1 MSSSRSDP
9 GSAAPPTRDVSY
21 LDLVWFAGA
30 GRSVFAF
37 EGGSLTRDRVLQTIR
52 PNDVCLL
59 LFSEWLLSDHHAVL
73 IAMMDIEDTFRVDAD
88 CFLARSLTA
97 MNVHLESSKDV
108 FVSTSES
115 VYHYL
120 CYWSLRPVATLIQP
134 VRLTHHRNAR
144 RKFGQLLR
152 QEWML
157 NYGTFK
163 MAAEISDDE
172 THQRAFR
179 SRTCDL
185 AWLHCLSCLYDAS
198 SPGQRS
204 RGLQVLFQSIR
215 TCA

>member
-1 MSSSRSDP
+1 MPRSSTVSRDLEEIYTNLWR
-9 GSAAPPTRDVSY
+9 APVCRARDPTRALRRHRLVTCLIWTSSGSPALAEAYLLRRGVSDY
-21 LDLVWFAGA
+21 SPERCV
-30 GRSVFAF
+30 
-37 EGGSLTRDRVLQTIR
+37 
-52 PNDVCLL
+52 L

-97 MNVHLESSKDV
+97 MNVHIESSKGV

-120 CYWSLRPVATLIQP
+120 CYWSLRPVATLLQP
-134 VRLTHHRNAR
+134 VLARLNHHRNAR

-163 MAAEISDDE
+163 KSDM
-172 THQRAFR
+172 
-179 SRTCDL
+179 
-185 AWLHCLSCLYDAS
+185 
-198 SPGQRS
+198 
-204 RGLQVLFQSIR
+204 
-215 TCA
+215 